1 VVYLTPRLVAA
12 LRDYLQRRSALQ
24 EEDHVFLLRGR
35 SPSERTLQRRLAEY
49 GQKAGIIDVTPH
61 RLRHT
66 FATRLL
72 NRGMPIHSLK
82 KLLGHQHLATTQIY
96 ARLYDD
102 VLYHQF
108 KEAMSQIEGIAIETW
123 PGVTMDN
130 VQRGVKVVTVLTNQP
145 ASKPN

>member
-1 VVYLTPRLVAA
+1 M
-12 LRDYLQRRSALQ
+12 
-24 EEDHVFLLRGR
+24 
-35 SPSERTLQRRLAEY
+35 QRRLAWY
-49 GQKAGIIDVTPH
+49 GQQAALVDVTPH

-82 KLLGHQHLATTQIY
+82 KLLGHQHIDTTQIY

-108 KEAMSQIEGIAIETW
+108 KEAMAQIEGIAVET
-123 PGVTMDN
+123 
-130 VQRGVKVVTVLTNQP
+130 
-145 ASKPN
+145 